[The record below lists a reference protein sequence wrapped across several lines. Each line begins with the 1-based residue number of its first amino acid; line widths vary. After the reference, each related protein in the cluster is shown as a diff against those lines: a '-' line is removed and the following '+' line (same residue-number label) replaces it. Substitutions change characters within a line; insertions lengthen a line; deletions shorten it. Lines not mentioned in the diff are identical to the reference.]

1 MEADFWMQ
9 KWQRGEI
16 AFHEKQVNPA
26 LVQYLPQLQLP
37 AGSRIFVPLCGKT
50 LDIGWLLQQGYKV
63 VGAELSVLAITEL
76 FTSLNLIPDI
86 TTAGKLARYSATNI
100 DILVGDIF
108 QLTTAELG
116 SVNAIYDRA
125 ALVALP
131 ALMRNRYSACLMALT
146 NNAPQ
151 LLLTY
156 EYDQLLCDGPPFSV
170 SETELQQHY
179 GSSYQLILL
188 ERMQLPAKFRHKVD
202 AAIAVWCLL
211 QSG

>member
-26 LVQYLPQLQLP
+26 LVQYLAELQLP
-37 AGSRIFVPLCGKT
+37 AASRIFVPLCGKT

-63 VGAELSVLAITEL
+63 VGAELSILAIAEL
-76 FTSLNLIPDI
+76 FASLNLIPDV
-86 TTAGKLARYSATNI
+86 TPAGKLTRYSAANI
-100 DILVGDIF
+100 DIFVGDIF

-116 SVNAIYDRA
+116 LVNAIYDRA

-131 ALMRNRYSACLMALT
+131 ELMRRQYSAHVMALT

-179 GSSYQLILL
+179 GSCYQLTLL
-188 ERMQLPAKFRHKVD
+188 ELIQLPAKFRHRVD
-202 AAIAVWCLL
+202 AAIAVWCL
-211 QSG
+211 Q

>member
-9 KWQRGEI
+9 KWQRGET

-26 LVQYLPQLQLP
+26 LVQYLSRLELQ

-76 FTSLNLIPDI
+76 FAALNLIPDI
-86 TTAGKLARYSATNI
+86 IPAGKLTRYSAANI
-100 DILVGDIF
+100 DIFVGDIF
-108 QLTTAELG
+108 LLTTAELG
-116 SVNAIYDRA
+116 PVNAIYDRA

-131 ALMRNRYSACLMALT
+131 ERMRRQYSEHLMALT
-146 NNAPQ
+146 NKAPQ

-156 EYDQLLCDGPPFSV
+156 EYEQLLCDGPPFSV

-179 GSSYQLILL
+179 GSSYQLTLL
-188 ERMQLPAKFRHKVD
+188 ERIQLPAKFRHKVD
-202 AAIAVWCLL
+202 AAITVWGLW
-211 QSG
+211 

>member
-1 MEADFWMQ
+1 MEPGFWMQ

-26 LVQYLPQLQLP
+26 LVHYLAELQLP

-76 FTSLNLIPDI
+76 FASLNLIPDI
-86 TTAGKLARYSATNI
+86 TTAGQLTRYSAANI
-100 DILVGDIF
+100 DVFVGDIF
-108 QLTTAELG
+108 QLTTVELDL
-116 SVNAIYDRA
+116 VDAIYDRA

-131 ALMRNRYSACLMALT
+131 ELMRRQYSAHLMALT
-146 NNAPQ
+146 NKAPQ

-156 EYDQLLCDGPPFSV
+156 EYEQLLCDGPPFSV

-179 GSSYQLILL
+179 GSSYQLTLL
-188 ERMQLPAKFRHKVD
+188 ERVQLPAKFRHKVD

-211 QSG
+211 Q